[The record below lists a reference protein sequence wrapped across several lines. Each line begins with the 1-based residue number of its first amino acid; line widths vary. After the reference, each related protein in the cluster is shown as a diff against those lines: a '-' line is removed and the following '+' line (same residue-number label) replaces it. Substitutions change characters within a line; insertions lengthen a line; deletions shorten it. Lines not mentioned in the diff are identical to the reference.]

1 LLSVA
6 RGKHAAKTADGQQPT
21 DSFRRFSSYSETHGK
36 MDSSLPPSY
45 KNFCYY
51 WLPVII
57 YCALIFFQSSRPVPE
72 SIPAI
77 PHLDK
82 LLHAGAYALLGAMFL
97 RAYRT
102 TALGGKLQYIITLSI
117 LSAGLYGIS
126 DEFHQYFVPYRSAD
140 ILDALADIA
149 GSTIG
154 AFSFAAAAGNLRIH
168 GLTNQKAL
176 YKKTDRS

>member
-1 LLSVA
+1 M
-6 RGKHAAKTADGQQPT
+6 D
-21 DSFRRFSSYSETHGK
+21 RFI
-36 MDSSLPPSY
+36 PSDY
-45 KNFCYY
+45 KRFLYY

-77 PHLDK
+77 PYLDK
-82 LLHAGAYALLGAMFL
+82 LLHAGAYAILGMLFF

-102 TALGGKLQYIITLSI
+102 TALGGKLHYIITLSI

-140 ILDALADIA
+140 IGDALADII
-149 GSTIG
+149 GSAIG
-154 AFSFAAAAGNLRIH
+154 AFAAAAAAGNLKIH
-168 GLTNQKAL
+168 GLTNPKAL